1 MCALV
6 CTKRSHSGYSLNEI
20 SSCRVCTV
28 LSRVKLSHTHNIMQ
42 SIKGHDKQILPSLL
56 CCWWYN
62 FNHHKVFV
70 TLFFYKMSEA
80 QHAHISYYK
89 RGWRDRRWGLL
100 AYKWWFNVFSNWK
113 EIIISLKCLQ
123 NHTLIHACM
132 YSQILAR
139 EKEHKKWIKTHS
151 VYS

>member
-1 MCALV
+1 MRVYLIEATLWM
-6 CTKRSHSGYSLNEI
+6 RSLRAMVY
-20 SSCRVCTV
+20 TV
-28 LSRVKLSHTHNIMQ
+28 LSRVKLGHTQSIVQ
-42 SIKGHDKQILPSLL
+42 SIKEHDKQILPSLL
-56 CCWWYN
+56 CRWWYN

-70 TLFFYKMSEA
+70 AFFNTMSEA

-123 NHTLIHACM
+123 NHTLIHAFM
-132 YSQILAR
+132 YSHILTQ
-139 EKEHKKWIKTHS
+139 EKNRQLKNCWQK
-151 VYS
+151 